1 MKLIVGL
8 GNPGKKYE
16 HTRHNMGFDVVD
28 LFSELAQI
36 DIDKE
41 AFKGLV
47 GRGHLFDEDV
57 NLLKPQ
63 TFMNLSGESVREI
76 VSYFKIPVEDII
88 VIYDDMD
95 LEPGKLRL
103 RLSGSSGGHKG
114 IQNIIDN
121 LHTED
126 IKRIRIGIGKPTYD
140 TIDYVLSKPLKEE
153 RELID
158 KAIKTAVDALKE
170 ILKNNFDSAMN
181 KYNHQITNVFYFSF
195 FEYHPIYFSIYLNI
209 FSNDIFVFVDLTHLW
224 FCLISNF

>member
-28 LFSELAQI
+28 LFSELAKI

-47 GRGHLFDEDV
+47 GRGRVFDEDIY
-57 NLLKPQ
+57 LLKPQ

-76 VSYFKIPVEDII
+76 VSYFKIPLEDII
-88 VIYDDMD
+88 VIYDDMA
-95 LEPGKLRL
+95 LEPGKIRL

-114 IQNIIDN
+114 MQNIIDH
-121 LHTED
+121 LGSQD
-126 IKRIRIGIGKPTYD
+126 IKRIRIGIGEPTFD

-158 KAIKTAVDALKE
+158 KAINEAVEAIKE

-181 KYNHQITNVFYFSF
+181 KFNGQGG
-195 FEYHPIYFSIYLNI
+195 
-209 FSNDIFVFVDLTHLW
+209 
-224 FCLISNF
+224 C